1 MQANPNQGM
10 AYAVDPAIDGLRRE
24 IERRREGLVMV
35 NNALTD
41 MDAELAPLLREA
53 EMQRQAALVATAYD
67 DSRRGTASGFGRY
80 EVGASEGGRLA
91 NRTGGIL
98 RELRSDVENP
108 NLGAGDAVSDAR
120 ELGAITERM
129 TQAKEGLFSMDE
141 RINRA
146 LSERVNLERD
156 IAEENRKQNEEASK
170 RLAMASREDQLRA
183 AAAAAVLRSRGKSQF
198 SMNEFQFFSQE
209 TRGAIQNF
217 APRAVKGLDDTEQNQ
232 NEARRKLD
240 TEISGLA
247 ITLRAMREK
256 FDQLIPKAEEKAGNV
271 FDLKNPMGGKAP
283 TSNRIVDLDKNE
295 IRMNLN
301 TGPISVS
308 IDFAKHVQSIKDT
321 LQVSFDTRLMT
332 EIGRL
337 RESLRMGVD
346 PNIGPVLNAW

>member
-1 MQANPNQGM
+1 M
-10 AYAVDPAIDGLRRE
+10 
-24 IERRREGLVMV
+24 
-35 NNALTD
+35 
-41 MDAELAPLLREA
+41 
-53 EMQRQAALVATAYD
+53 
-67 DSRRGTASGFGRY
+67 
-80 EVGASEGGRLA
+80 
-91 NRTGGIL
+91 
-98 RELRSDVENP
+98 
-108 NLGAGDAVSDAR
+108 
-120 ELGAITERM
+120 
-129 TQAKEGLFSMDE
+129 
-141 RINRA
+141 
-146 LSERVNLERD
+146 NLERD

-217 APRAVKGLDDTEQNQ
+217 SPRAVKGLDDTEQSQ

-256 FDQLIPKAEEKAGNV
+256 FDQLIPKAEEKAGNIL
-271 FDLKNPMGGKAP
+271 DPNNPLGVKGRTAGEVIK
-283 TSNRIVDLDKNE
+283 SDKNE

-308 IDFAKHVQSIKDT
+308 IDFAKHVQSIKDA
-321 LQVSFDTRLMT
+321 LQVSFDTKLMT

-337 RESLRMGVD
+337 RDSLRMSGD